1 MLEQYII
8 RPNSKEI
15 VCFAR
20 LLVNEKGIEYSSV
33 IYLRVAVNLIY
44 SVRFISIVAII
55 NFQLTTRNILKVNNY
70 VINFLRN
77 N

>member
-1 MLEQYII
+1 M
-8 RPNSKEI
+8 
-15 VCFAR
+15 CFAR
-20 LLVNEKGIEYSSV
+20 LLVNEKRIEYSSV

-44 SVRFISIVAII
+44 RVRFIWIVAII
-55 NFQLTTRNILKVNNY
+55 KFQLTTRNILKVNNY

>member
-1 MLEQYII
+1 M
-8 RPNSKEI
+8 
-15 VCFAR
+15 CFAR

-44 SVRFISIVAII
+44 RVRFISIVAII
-55 NFQLTTRNILKVNNY
+55 KFQLTTRNILKVNNY

>member
-1 MLEQYII
+1 M
-8 RPNSKEI
+8 
-15 VCFAR
+15 CFAR

-55 NFQLTTRNILKVNNY
+55 KFQLTTRNILKVNNY